1 MPERIASKVFV
12 PSPHPGESSS
22 IAGVLEQSEPKKST
36 HGRKLAL
43 ILHGS
48 AGHKDYLFLK
58 KLATTLSMDTFR
70 FDFRGRFESPGIW
83 RQNSLEQDVED
94 LCVVTEYLTTHFG
107 YHIDLIVA
115 HSRGTILAVR
125 WLCTIEE
132 GKTVSGFVDVS
143 GRYRMRGIY
152 DSHETKEWNESF
164 ANDGF
169 HLLNLKTVKIK
180 IYPDDI
186 DTFANFEGSLV
197 ETKFPQA
204 TDVLTIHGILDRTVS
219 VYDAALYAKTLS
231 NRHPGTHTLHL
242 MEHTD
247 HNYNGRH
254 DEVIWTILDWWDT
267 RLKGKL
273 QSGVWRGT
281 DDVKRKLYPTVVC
294 KGPWNG
300 C

>member
-1 MPERIASKVFV
+1 MPERITSKVYV
-12 PSPHPGESSS
+12 PSPHPGEPSS
-22 IAGVLEQSEPKKST
+22 IAGVLEQSEPGKST

-58 KLATTLSMDTFR
+58 RLATTLPMDTFR

-94 LCVVTEYLTTHFG
+94 LYVVTEYLATYFG

-115 HSRGTILAVR
+115 HSRGTILAVH
-125 WLCTIEE
+125 WLCTTRE
-132 GKTVSGFVDVS
+132 GKTVSGFVNVS

-152 DSHETKEWNESF
+152 DSDETKEWNESF
-164 ANDGF
+164 VNDGF
-169 HLLNLKTVKIK
+169 HLLNLKTFKIK
-180 IYPDDI
+180 IYPEDI
-186 DTFANFEGSLV
+186 DTFANFDGSLV
-197 ETKFPQA
+197 ETRFPQA
-204 TDVLTIHGILDRTVS
+204 TDVLTIHGMLDRTVP
-219 VYDAALYAKTLS
+219 VYDAVLYAKTLS

-254 DEVIWTILDWWDT
+254 DEVVRTILDWWDT

-273 QSGVWRGT
+273 QSGVCQRGT
-281 DDVKRKLYPTVVC
+281 DDVKGKL
-294 KGPWNG
+294 
-300 C
+300 